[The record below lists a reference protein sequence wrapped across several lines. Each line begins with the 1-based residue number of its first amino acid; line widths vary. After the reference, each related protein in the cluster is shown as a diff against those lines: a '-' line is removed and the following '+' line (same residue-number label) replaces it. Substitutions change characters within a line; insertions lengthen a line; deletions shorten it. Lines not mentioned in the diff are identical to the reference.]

1 MTSYVT
7 RLRRALSGLSCL
19 SFSGDAAAEQ
29 VQGHLG
35 DKRSH
40 ALPVAEELAVYDERS
55 RGVGN
60 GGVHGADRNLLIGGI
75 GTGGAGDGKRVRGV
89 GAPARADPHGFGGF
103 FSEPAL
109 LLPRFGAASQELPP
123 HLIFFG
129 GVHAP

>member
-7 RLRRALSGLSCL
+7 RWRRGLSGLSCL

-35 DKRSH
+35 DKRPDT
-40 ALPVAEELAVYDERS
+40 LPVAEELAVYDERS

-75 GTGGAGDGKRVRGV
+75 GTGGAGDGKRVSGV
-89 GAPARADPHGFGGF
+89 GAAARADRHGLGGLF
-103 FSEPAL
+103 ADRAVL
-109 LLPRFGAASQELPP
+109 LQT
-123 HLIFFG
+123 
-129 GVHAP
+129 